1 MNVSGTY
8 MYRISIGRSDYP
20 LVSKDGP
27 VANSSGMELNS
38 MDLQKKRPAG
48 MDLQGI
54 TIKPPGIIFLVS
66 LKNLF
71 ILNAR
76 LN

>member
-1 MNVSGTY
+1 MA
-8 MYRISIGRSDYP
+8 DP
-20 LVSKDGP
+20 LDGNG
-27 VANSSGMELNS
+27 VEFNGL
-38 MDLQKKRPAG
+38 LQKKRPAG

-54 TIKPPGIIFLVS
+54 TIKPPGIIFLIS